1 MHQEVIPD
9 LFCVRSTDFIVGCKT
24 TDRQNRVTVHR
35 AVAGD
40 TGVFVQ
46 RFYNFSFS
54 VIQRHMAIIANNIA
68 CACLIQACNLR
79 SKAAPSAGDRIFTV
93 VRTATGQNLPYKM
106 RAVNTVRQGVSTP
119 DVWSANELF
128 CKCDNTVSG

>member
-9 LFCVRSTDFIVGCKT
+9 LFCVRSADFIVGCKT

-40 TGVFVQ
+40 TGVFIQ
-46 RFYNFSFS
+46 RFYDFSFS

-68 CACLIQACNLR
+68 CTRFIEACNLG
-79 SKAAPSAGDRIFTV
+79 SKTAPAIRCCIFTIV
-93 VRTATGQNLPYKM
+93 CTATGQNLPYKM